1 MLAIIFSNTLS
12 SFFDQQNTHDY
23 GDIWPHC
30 DILTHTITNILQNQL
45 KLNQN
50 RTIFAL
56 YANYLS
62 TDPVNFET

>member
-1 MLAIIFSNTLS
+1 MLAIIFSNTNHT
-12 SFFDQQNTHDY
+12 FFDQQNTHNY
-23 GDIWPHC
+23 GDMRPHC
-30 DILTHTITNILQNQL
+30 DVLTHTITNILQNQS